1 MLRQG
6 NANRGSG
13 LHIGDSLYSKR
24 VHRCGSR
31 RGRSP
36 FPPDMSPGDRT
47 APGSTASATTLTF
60 GRSRIEYLSEQIV
73 DDRLE
78 DIGQGADTT
87 PEKLRSFHDTKV
99 PSVRTVNKECM
110 DLTARYANLPGAKLK
125 LVDATRIPYGRAESW
140 CV

>member
-1 MLRQG
+1 MWVPP
-6 NANRGSG
+6 GS
-13 LHIGDSLYSKR
+13 I
-24 VHRCGSR
+24 
-31 RGRSP
+31 P
-36 FPPDMSPGDRT
+36 IPPDMSPGDRT

-87 PEKLRSFHDTKV
+87 PEKLRSFHDIKV
-99 PSVRTVNKECM
+99 PSVRAVNKERM
-110 DLTARYANLPGAKLK
+110 DLSARYANLPGAKLK
-125 LVDATRIPYGRAESW
+125 LVDATRIQYTRAGLW